1 MSWVALVLG
10 CLLMESVQGT
20 GGPASAPAAPR
31 LLRGEEAIR
40 ALGPRLPS
48 VARALRRTPDQLTLQ
63 FRIDPTLA
71 VEPGGRLLHTDSAP
85 EGLLPPSIG
94 SDTSSPAPLE
104 DTFRLHSRPG
114 SPRILYL
121 DFDGHFI
128 SGTVWNAYYFSGQ
141 DLLAPPFDIDG
152 QPESFSDEERRRI
165 QEIWSRVAED
175 YAPFDVD
182 VTTELSSEDQ
192 IHRVDALDS
201 EFGTRVLVSPIA
213 SYFGDFGG
221 MAWVGV
227 YSSVGAGHFFF
238 QPALVFPERLNGASP
253 KYVAESV
260 SHEAGHTLGLSHD
273 GTSAETYYRGHGSG
287 ETAWTPIMG
296 SAYYRN
302 LSQWSRGEYP
312 GANNQEDDLAVI
324 QSNGLSLRPDDHGND
339 AASATRLP
347 SGGRLDVDGVL
358 ETGSD
363 VDVFVFNAEAGFLR
377 ISVLPVKLGPNVDL
391 HAELRDSS
399 GILILADNPS
409 ESLGASVALTV
420 PAGTYSL
427 SVRGAGKPAEGG
439 HPGYSSY
446 GSTGFYFIRGTT
458 GGAPPTPP
466 VAFTQNLR
474 TEEDTAAMITL
485 SGSDADGAVLAY
497 TVVTSP
503 KLGVLIG
510 TPPHLTYSPA
520 ANANGTDTFSFKAAN
535 GVGDSEEAW
544 VTIEIVPVNDAP
556 VATAQVVMT
565 DEDTVVPIRL
575 SGTDPEAADLSYTV
589 VRPPAK
595 GVLSGTA
602 PDLIYTPNANEIGI
616 DSFSFRVGDGSA
628 DSAEAEVTIEI
639 RPVNDIPVAEGWMAS
654 TEEDRPVRIRLL
666 GRDVDGAELTY
677 AILEMPTRGVLT
689 GVPPELTY
697 TPNPDATGTDTF
709 TYRVSDGVVDSP
721 EATVTIEIAP
731 VNDAPVARMT
741 LTPQSGEAP
750 LSVLF
755 DGVGSFDVEG
765 PVAGVAWDF
774 GDGSAGSD
782 AVARHTYKEP
792 GTYGVT
798 LTVTDDQGHVGIA
811 RGVIEVAPN
820 PSQVLSVREIDL
832 SILPGTRGNSV
843 VAAVRV
849 TDGAGLIQMGV
860 TVAGTFSGRNPRT
873 ILATTD
879 ANGVAVLT
887 SNARKVPGLTV
898 FRLGALLK
906 KGFVHDSAFD
916 AVVESSILI
925 PVWERGA
932 ELGLRD

>member
-1 MSWVALVLG
+1 M
-10 CLLMESVQGT
+10 
-20 GGPASAPAAPR
+20 
-31 LLRGEEAIR
+31 
-40 ALGPRLPS
+40 
-48 VARALRRTPDQLTLQ
+48 
-63 FRIDPTLA
+63 
-71 VEPGGRLLHTDSAP
+71 GRLLHSDPAP
-85 EGLLPPSIG
+85 QGLLPPYAG
-94 SDTSSPAPLE
+94 SGTGSPVPLE

-128 SGTVWNAYYFSGQ
+128 SGTIWNAYYFSGQ

-152 QPESFSDEERRRI
+152 QSESFSDEERRRI

-192 IHRVDALDS
+192 IHRVDASDP

-213 SYFGDFGG
+213 SYFGDYGG

-227 YSSVGAGHFFF
+227 YSSVGAGHSYF

-273 GTSAETYYRGHGSG
+273 GTSAETYYKGYGSG
-287 ETAWTPIMG
+287 DTAWTPIMG

-363 VDVFVFNAEAGFLR
+363 VDVFVFDAESGFLR

-399 GILILADNPS
+399 GTLILADNPS

-458 GGAPPTPP
+458 GGPVPTPP
-466 VAFTQNLR
+466 VAFSQNLR
-474 TEEDTAAMITL
+474 TDEDTATTITL
-485 SGSDADGAVLAY
+485 SGSDAEGAVLAY
-497 TVVTSP
+497 TVVTPP
-503 KLGVLIG
+503 KQGVLSG
-510 TPPHLTYSPA
+510 TPPRLTYSPA
-520 ANANGTDTFSFKAAN
+520 ANANGTDTFSFKAVN

-565 DEDTVVPIRL
+565 DEDAAVPIQL
-575 SGTDPEAADLSYTV
+575 SGTDPEAAELSYTV

-595 GVLSGTA
+595 GLLSGTA
-602 PDLIYTPNANEIGI
+602 PDLIYTPNPNETGI

-628 DSAEAEVTIEI
+628 DSAEVEVTIEI
-639 RPVNDIPVAEGWMAS
+639 RPVNDIPVAEGRRV
-654 TEEDRPVRIRLL
+654 TTGEDHPVGVRLS
-666 GRDVDGAELTY
+666 GWDVDGAELTY
-677 AILEMPTRGVLT
+677 AILAAPTRGVLT
-689 GVPPELTY
+689 GAPPDLTY
-697 TPNPDATGTDTF
+697 TPSPDATGTDTF
-709 TYRVSDGVVDSP
+709 TYRVSDGVADSP
-721 EATVTIEIAP
+721 EAMVTIEITP

-755 DGVGSFDVEG
+755 DGAGSSDVEG

-774 GDGSAGSD
+774 GDGSAGAD
-782 AVARHTYKEP
+782 AVARHIYTEP

-798 LTVTDDQGHVGIA
+798 LTVRDDQGGVGMT

-820 PSQVLSVREIDL
+820 PSQVLSVRAIDL
-832 SILPGTRGNSV
+832 SILPGIRGNSV

-849 TDGAGLIQMGV
+849 TDRTGLIQPGV
-860 TVAGTFSGRNPRT
+860 TVAGTFSGRISRT

-879 ANGVAVLT
+879 ADGVAVLT
-887 SNARKVPGLTV
+887 SGVRKLPGLMV
-898 FRLGALLK
+898 FRLGALSK
-906 KGFVHDSAFD
+906 KGFVHDAAFD
-916 AVVESSILI
+916 AVFESSITVPI
-925 PVWERGA
+925 WERGA
-932 ELGLRD
+932 ELGVRD